1 MRTFFRPLRP
11 EQILLLSF
19 LAISFLLLTADMF
32 REPVRGFAGYRWL
45 IDGLTGLM
53 VVLGVWTYF
62 GGVKGPATVFLIL
75 VFVALT
81 VVAVLVNGVHSVT
94 VTMFILLILI
104 SVPLLGW
111 GIALALTL
119 ASLVCLW
126 ALAFFDIPIVLP
138 SRLVQARNLTVIFVG
153 VLLLV
158 RWYGRQ
164 LQAVADRLRQTNV
177 LLEQRVDERTRQILA
192 SERLATV
199 GRLTADLAHELNT
212 PLGALSSAS
221 ASAVHE
227 LHSGLG
233 RAIESLQTL
242 GPNRRLFLESLMA
255 RILAESAPYR
265 ILSSTEARE
274 RKRALVQLGLDAG
287 LPADR
292 CSALAEVLH
301 EFPPLTSGEL
311 GALGRDEGWKE
322 DLATLETF
330 HALKRSLEVVKLGTE
345 KLGMVVRSFQRI
357 THASADTPPAAVDPC
372 AELENALTL
381 LQGRIPS
388 TVEVERS
395 FEEGVL
401 VWCRADRFGQV
412 VINLITNALYAMDY
426 RGTLELH
433 LKREAP
439 FAAIAIVDSGTGIPA
454 EIRDRIFEPFFTTK
468 PSGEGLGLGL
478 DLARRLCLEE
488 GGSLEVTS
496 VPGRTEFTMKLPLAP
511 GA

>member
-1 MRTFFRPLRP
+1 
-11 EQILLLSF
+11 
-19 LAISFLLLTADMF
+19 
-32 REPVRGFAGYRWL
+32 
-45 IDGLTGLM
+45 
-53 VVLGVWTYF
+53 
-62 GGVKGPATVFLIL
+62 
-75 VFVALT
+75 
-81 VVAVLVNGVHSVT
+81 
-94 VTMFILLILI
+94 
-104 SVPLLGW
+104 
-111 GIALALTL
+111 
-119 ASLVCLW
+119 
-126 ALAFFDIPIVLP
+126 
-138 SRLVQARNLTVIFVG
+138 
-153 VLLLV
+153 
-158 RWYGRQ
+158 
-164 LQAVADRLRQTNV
+164 
-177 LLEQRVDERTRQILA
+177 
-192 SERLATV
+192 
-199 GRLTADLAHELNT
+199 
-212 PLGALSSAS
+212 
-221 ASAVHE
+221 
-227 LHSGLG
+227 
-233 RAIESLQTL
+233 
-242 GPNRRLFLESLMA
+242 MA